1 MKKNT
6 ESCPCGSGKMLTS
19 CCQPYINA
27 EMAAPTAE
35 ALMRSRYSAYALGN
49 EQYLLDSWHVSTRPK
64 HIDADPGA
72 QWIRL
77 KIIEVQFDRVQFIAT
92 YRLNGKAYKLSE
104 NSCFVLDDGKW
115 FYLSYTTQSNG

>member
-1 MKKNT
+1 MKKST
-6 ESCPCGSGKMLTS
+6 EICPCGSSKTLTN
-19 CCQPYINA
+19 CCQPFISG

-64 HIDADPGA
+64 HIDVDPGA

-77 KIIEVQFDRVQFIAT
+77 KIIEVQTDRVQFIAT

-104 NSCFVLDDGKW
+104 NSCFVLDDVKW
-115 FYLSYTTQSNG
+115 FYLS